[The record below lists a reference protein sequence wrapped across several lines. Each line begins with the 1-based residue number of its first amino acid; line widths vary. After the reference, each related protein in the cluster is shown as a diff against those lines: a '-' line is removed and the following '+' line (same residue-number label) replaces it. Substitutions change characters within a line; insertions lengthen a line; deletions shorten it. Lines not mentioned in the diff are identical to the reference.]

1 MQQTDISEVT
11 SDTPELA
18 RILAPIRDE
27 LDVVEA
33 TLRSTAPD
41 EYPPLAE
48 VIQHIVAGGGKRV
61 RPALVLFATKFYPV
75 EFEKVVSLAAA
86 VETLHTATLI
96 HDDVVDDSTLRRG
109 RPTINAVW
117 QDGATV
123 LAGDYV
129 FARAASF
136 AAATGNVRVIELF
149 AEALKTIVDGE
160 LRQLFRR
167 RDGLPSREEYY
178 RRIFSKTASLFTLA
192 TEASGALMAAPEQE
206 VQALR
211 DYGYYLGV
219 AFQIIDD
226 VLDFTGDEGQL
237 GKPIG
242 SDLRQGTVTLPV
254 YLFAEDQPEHP
265 ALQGYLD
272 GNDEEAAVADLVE
285 AVRTSSA
292 IEGALAEAAEI
303 VKEASD
309 ALALLPEGPV
319 RSSLRDLAHY
329 IVRRRQ

>member
-1 MQQTDISEVT
+1 MQQTDISEAT
-11 SDTPELA
+11 TDTPELTS
-18 RILAPIRDE
+18 ILAPIRDE

-33 TLRSTAPD
+33 TLRQTAPD
-41 EYPPLAE
+41 EYAPLAE

-75 EFEKVVSLAAA
+75 DFDKVVSLAAA

-129 FARAASF
+129 FARAAGF

-192 TEASGALMAAPEQE
+192 TEASGALMAAPVEE

-211 DYGYYLGV
+211 EYGYYLGM

-226 VLDFTGDEGQL
+226 VLDFTGDERQL

-254 YLFAEDQPEHP
+254 FLFAADQPDHP
-265 ALQGYLD
+265 ALQGYLN
-272 GNDEEAAVADLVE
+272 GEGGETAVDDLVE
-285 AVRTSSA
+285 AVRASNA
-292 IEGALAEAAEI
+292 IANALAEAAELAD
-303 VKEASD
+303 EASE
-309 ALALLPEGPV
+309 ALALFPDGPV
-319 RSSLRDLAHY
+319 RSSLRDLAY
-329 IVRRRQ
+329 YVVRRRQ